1 MEHYYNFCGVPVR
14 VTAPT
19 SLWEDEHSPK
29 FHCAPCA
36 PEINIEITSAP
47 ELPTPPG
54 ELLGHRGEK
63 YIWRSGTTVT
73 RLTRDIF
80 RKKPHMLCAYD
91 LAQPDQI
98 RCIARQED
106 WLWATRSQFL
116 WPGVSLPQL
125 LLYHDALVFHASY
138 VAERGQAILF
148 TAPSQTG
155 KSTQAALWEAHRGA
169 HILNGDK
176 AAVSLGEQPMVHGM
190 PFCGTSGI
198 CENVSLPLR
207 CIVVLSQA
215 KENTVRRLGAGEALQ
230 HPESPHAGNRPG
242 VCPGAGGCRGL
253 SPHARRKT
261 GVPAVCGCR
270 ESEVNMAF
278 TGQFPTRG
286 LPGVSVFLDKCA
298 EMEYDVVRSICE
310 LNGGRIM
317 EMDTGEALLRAW
329 LELAAMIWNR
339 RMVSGMTFNEAV
351 VSNLLLYRQQQD
363 PAHPM
368 TATELCEKTNMRKS
382 QMNLLLSSLEKQGY
396 LHRERSSIDRRQIHL
411 HLTPAGEEAYHA
423 SHQQSRALIDTVV
436 KTMGEEKARELTE
449 QLSAINGMIQ
459 AELARRQ

>member
-73 RLTRDIF
+73 RLTHDIF
-80 RKKPHMLCAYD
+80 RKKPHMLCSYD

-125 LLYHDALVFHASY
+125 LLHHEALVFHASY
-138 VAERGQAILF
+138 VADRGQAILF

-176 AAVSLGEQPMVHGM
+176 AAVRLGEQPTVHGM

-198 CENVSLPLR
+198 CENMSLPLQ

-230 HPESPHAGNRPG
+230 Q
-242 VCPGAGGCRGL
+242 L
-253 SPHARRKT
+253 SINVFSDQLIREEWQKT
-261 GVPAVCGCR
+261 LMLLLDLVAAVPIYALSCTPDVRAV
-270 ESEVNMAF
+270 
-278 TGQFPTRG
+278 
-286 LPGVSVFLDKCA
+286 
-298 EMEYDVVRSICE
+298 
-310 LNGGRIM
+310 
-317 EMDTGEALLRAW
+317 EAL
-329 LELAAMIWNR
+329 EHAMAR
-339 RMVSGMTFNEAV
+339 DG
-351 VSNLLLYRQQQD
+351 L
-363 PAHPM
+363 
-368 TATELCEKTNMRKS
+368 KS
-382 QMNLLLSSLEKQGY
+382 E
-396 LHRERSSIDRRQIHL
+396 H
-411 HLTPAGEEAYHA
+411 
-423 SHQQSRALIDTVV
+423 
-436 KTMGEEKARELTE
+436 
-449 QLSAINGMIQ
+449 
-459 AELARRQ
+459 